1 MSTLEFLKA
10 ILKGKSK
17 ISEIYDI
24 FPRYLQLLENIKVK
38 DKGKIMSSSM
48 LKEKITEMEKI
59 LGGNGRIVLRPSG
72 TEAVI
77 RVMAEAKTMDMVN
90 DIVNQLYAV
99 IKECDIF

>member
-48 LKEKITEMEKI
+48 LKEKFTEMEKI

-77 RVMAEAKTMDMVN
+77 RVMAEAKTIDMVN
-90 DIVNQLYAV
+90 DIVNQLSSV
-99 IKECDIF
+99 IRECNNL

>member
-38 DKGKIMSSSM
+38 DKGKIMSSNM

-77 RVMAEAKTMDMVN
+77 RVMAEAKTMGMVN
-90 DIVNQLYAV
+90 DIVNQLSSV
-99 IKECDIF
+99 IRECNNL

>member
-1 MSTLEFLKA
+1 M
-10 ILKGKSK
+10 
-17 ISEIYDI
+17 
-24 FPRYLQLLENIKVK
+24 ENIKVK

-77 RVMAEAKTMDMVN
+77 RVMTEAKTMDMVN
-90 DIVNQLYAV
+90 DIVNQLSSV
-99 IKECDIF
+99 IRECNNL

>member
-38 DKGKIMSSSM
+38 DKGKIMSSNM

-77 RVMAEAKTMDMVN
+77 RVMTEAKTMDMVN
-90 DIVNQLYAV
+90 DIVNQLSSV
-99 IKECDIF
+99 IRECNNL

>member
-17 ISEIYDI
+17 TSEIYDI

-38 DKGKIMSSSM
+38 DKGKIMSSNM

-59 LGGNGRIVLRPSG
+59 LGGNGWIVLRPSG

-90 DIVNQLYAV
+90 DIVNQLSSV
-99 IKECDIF
+99 IRECNNL

>member
-38 DKGKIMSSSM
+38 DKGKIMSSNM

-77 RVMAEAKTMDMVN
+77 RVMAEAKTMDIVN
-90 DIVNQLYAV
+90 DIVNQLSSV
-99 IKECDIF
+99 IRECSNL

>member
-48 LKEKITEMEKI
+48 LKEKITEMGKI

-77 RVMAEAKTMDMVN
+77 RVMTEAKTMDMVN
-90 DIVNQLYAV
+90 DVLSQLSAV
-99 IKECDIF
+99 IKECNNL